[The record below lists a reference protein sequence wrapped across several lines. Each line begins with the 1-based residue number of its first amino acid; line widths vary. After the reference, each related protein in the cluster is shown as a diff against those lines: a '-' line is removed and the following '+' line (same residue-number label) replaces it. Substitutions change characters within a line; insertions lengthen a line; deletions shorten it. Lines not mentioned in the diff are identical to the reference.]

1 LKEWAANGNNPE
13 TPQELYNLRHAIA
26 RNVIERIWALIKMRW
41 ATLRASSFFGI
52 KNQVPSNF
60 FLKFKPFVGTF

>member
-52 KNQVPSNF
+52 KNQVSSIF